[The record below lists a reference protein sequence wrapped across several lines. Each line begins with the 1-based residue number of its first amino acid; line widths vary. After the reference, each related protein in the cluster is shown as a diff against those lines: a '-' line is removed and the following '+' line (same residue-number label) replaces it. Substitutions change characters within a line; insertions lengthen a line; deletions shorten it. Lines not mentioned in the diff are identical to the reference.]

1 MHINS
6 RSAFRPCTSCQ
17 MCAAVCPYRAIR
29 IEMDAEGFYRPVVD
43 EALCRQCSLCTKV
56 CYKFDP
62 DICKTSA
69 NELADKPLYAAWA
82 NDDEIVRNT
91 SSGGIADLLAR
102 ELMATGYKVA
112 GCIYNDGEARAE
124 HKIASTK
131 EELDAF
137 RGSKYIQSYTFD
149 ALKDIVS
156 GICSEK
162 YAVFGTPCQIYAL
175 RKWAS
180 MKNVQDRFLLVD
192 FYCHGCP
199 SLHVWRKYQDYI
211 KCRTGFKHFDKVV
224 FRSKTKGWGSFYV
237 VVVVDGVPV
246 FKSNPREDGFYE
258 LFFSDMALNEGC
270 HACKLCGTLEYTDIR
285 LGDFWGKKFLGNR
298 RGVSAVSLVTESGKS
313 AFNRIQDRSIRS
325 NVSIRNFCRIK
336 DGRLNTRRIRKQGT
350 RSCQA

>member
-1 MHINS
+1 
-6 RSAFRPCTSCQ
+6 

-69 NELADKPLYAAWA
+69 NELADKPLYAAWT

-137 RGSKYIQSYTFD
+137 CGSKYIQSYTFD

-237 VVVVDGVPV
+237 VVDGVPV

-258 LFFSDMALNEGC
+258 LFFSDMALNEGY
-270 HACKLCGTLEYTDIR
+270 HACNFAGHSNIRISALEIS
-285 LGDFWGKKFLGNR
+285 GVKNSWAIAGEFR
-298 RGVSAVSLVTESGKS
+298 RSALSPRVVNLHSTESKTKY
-313 AFNRIQDRSIRS
+313 IRS